1 MKKTKF
7 LIFIIL
13 SLLIFSC
20 SKKNEQVVKEI
31 KGENLE
37 QQMIQSYNAGLLALE
52 EGDTLYAAKKF
63 NEVELLFPQSIW
75 ASRAS
80 LMSAYAYW
88 LDGYYSNSISEIKR
102 FLEVYPNN
110 DNTDYAYY
118 LLSMNYYDSI
128 VDEKKDLRSL
138 NQSKK
143 YFKILIKN
151 YPDTDYALDAKYK
164 LDLIDDILAAKEL
177 YIARHYMNK
186 KKWIAAVNRLKNVIE
201 NYNST
206 IYIEEALHRIVEI
219 YYLIGLEE
227 EAKKYA
233 LILGY
238 NYGSGDWY
246 KQSYKVFNKDYEVIK
261 KIRNNKKDK
270 KDLLLSKLKS
280 LF

>member
-37 QQMIQSYNAGLLALE
+37 QQMIQSYNAGLLALG

>member
-20 SKKNEQVVKEI
+20 SKKNEQVVTEI

-52 EGDTLYAAKKF
+52 DRDTLYAAKKF

-164 LDLIDDILAAKEL
+164 LDLIDDMLAAKEL

-238 NYGSGDWY
+238 NYGSGDG
-246 KQSYKVFNKDYEVIK
+246 
-261 KIRNNKKDK
+261 
-270 KDLLLSKLKS
+270 
-280 LF
+280 

>member
-1 MKKTKF
+1 MKKTKL
-7 LIFIIL
+7 LIFIVL
-13 SLLIFSC
+13 SLFIFSC
-20 SKKNEQVVKEI
+20 SQKNEQIVTEI
-31 KGENLE
+31 NGENLE
-37 QQMIQSYNAGLLALE
+37 QQMIQAYNSGLSALE

-63 NEVELLFPQSIW
+63 NEAELLFPQSIW

-88 LDGYYSNSISEIKR
+88 LDSYYSNSISEIKR
-102 FLEVYPNN
+102 FLDIYPNN

-138 NQSKK
+138 IQSKK
-143 YFKILIKN
+143 YFEILIRN
-151 YPDTDYALDAKYK
+151 YPETDYALDAKYK
-164 LDLIDDILAAKEL
+164 LNLIEDILAAKEL

-186 KKWIAAVNRLKNVIE
+186 KKWIAAVNRLKYVIE

-233 LILGY
+233 IVLGY
-238 NYGSGDWY
+238 NYGSSDWY

-261 KIRNNKKDK
+261 KIRNNKNDK
-270 KDLLLSKLKS
+270 KDQLLSKLKS

>member
-37 QQMIQSYNAGLLALE
+37 QQMIQSYNAGLLALG

-164 LDLIDDILAAKEL
+164 LDLIDDTLAAKEL
-177 YIARHYMNK
+177 YIARYYMNK

>member
-20 SKKNEQVVKEI
+20 SKKNEQVVTEI

-52 EGDTLYAAKKF
+52 DRDTLYAAKKF

-164 LDLIDDILAAKEL
+164 LDLIDDMLAAKEL

>member
-164 LDLIDDILAAKEL
+164 LDLIDDTLAAKEL
-177 YIARHYMNK
+177 YIARYYMNK

>member
-20 SKKNEQVVKEI
+20 SKKNEQVVTEI

-52 EGDTLYAAKKF
+52 DGDTLYAAKKF

-164 LDLIDDILAAKEL
+164 LDLIDDTLAAKEL

>member
-20 SKKNEQVVKEI
+20 SKKNEQVVTEI

-37 QQMIQSYNAGLLALE
+37 QQMIQSYNAGLLALG

-164 LDLIDDILAAKEL
+164 LDLIDDTLAAKEL
-177 YIARHYMNK
+177 YIARYYMNK